1 MGGRTLFGVGGIQ
14 FYSST
19 DETRA
24 LSGLN
29 RERFLALTQ
38 ANLSDFETPR
48 PEATGG
54 NLITINGASAPG
66 TSQGDLFTVLA
77 GRNLSLDAGA
87 GIDALLASPQGAGA
101 ISLAYDSGNNEVQ
114 LGGEALS
121 VTGTFRAFENA
132 HLTFDEGDQDLTL
145 NGRGWRITDL
155 DLGTGFDKV
164 TLGRTNVAF
173 GRVYVD
179 TLADGRLRVRSDYDG
194 FGDLTLRGVEHLST
208 TAGESNLYIPALA
221 ATTLTT
227 LTGGRDSENDTLT
240 LQSAD
245 APVFLREEN
254 EVWYFG
260 LFGQARPVQLREW
273 ERLDIEA
280 TLIYTP
286 DLERVSTLVNGRT
299 LYGVGGLRF
308 FSQGA
313 ELRTLEGL
321 DPTLFLELKDSD
333 GDGAFD
339 LEDPYDDNDGVP
351 DAEEAALGSDP
362 LQADSDQDGLDDA
375 LELVLG
381 TNLLGSD
388 SDGDGLDDKAEREQG
403 LDPTRAHSD
412 GDGLLD
418 GAELAAGLNPLAA
431 GSDGDS
437 VPDGE
442 EVALGLDPL
451 IEDCPLDRCPTGMPI
466 WLLYYLS
473 ELLPA
478 QNASP

>member
-1 MGGRTLFGVGGIQ
+1 MPSSHAPRGG
-14 FYSST
+14 
-19 DETRA
+19 
-24 LSGLN
+24 
-29 RERFLALTQ
+29 
-38 ANLSDFETPR
+38 P
-48 PEATGG
+48 
-54 NLITINGASAPG
+54 
-66 TSQGDLFTVLA
+66 
-77 GRNLSLDAGA
+77 
-87 GIDALLASPQGAGA
+87 
-101 ISLAYDSGNNEVQ
+101 ISLAYDSGNNEIR
-114 LGGEALS
+114 LSGEALS
-121 VTGTFRAFENA
+121 VTGTFRAFENV

-145 NGRGWRITDL
+145 SGRGWRVTDL
-155 DLGTGFDKV
+155 DLGAGFDKL
-164 TLGRTNVAF
+164 TLAPTNVAF

-179 TLADGRLRVRSDYDG
+179 ALADSRLRVRSDYDG

-208 TAGESNLYIPALA
+208 TSGESNLYIPALA

-240 LQSAD
+240 LQRAE
-245 APVFLREEN
+245 APVFLWEEN
-254 EVWYFG
+254 EAWYFG

-308 FSQGA
+308 FSRGA
-313 ELRTLEGL
+313 ELRTLKGL
-321 DPTLFLELKDSD
+321 DTTLFLELRDSD

-339 LEDPYDDNDGVP
+339 LEDPDDDNDGVP

-381 TNLLGSD
+381 TNLLRSD

-403 LDPTRAHSD
+403 LDPTRADSD

-418 GAELAAGLNPLAA
+418 GAELAAGLDPLAA
-431 GSDGDS
+431 DSDGDS